1 MAHSP
6 RRAAREGPAGQVGT
20 QAEPTPIR
28 AGSRTLAPA
37 STSAR
42 GSVEAFQLVSHM
54 GNGTRP
60 SSWAFVTCQLVARPP
75 SPTPESPAPRAPR
88 DRISGIRD
96 SGLAGGWGGPGE
108 RGRSRCPAPSPLH
121 PTRLLGK
128 APRAWMAIPAC
139 RVWGQGPREGVLRA
153 RLSGP
158 ARLPDPRRRV
168 GVPRGLLGP
177 TCQRAAREGPLTM

>member
-1 MAHSP
+1 M
-6 RRAAREGPAGQVGT
+6 GT
-20 QAEPTPIR
+20 QAEPTTIR

-75 SPTPESPAPRAPR
+75 SPTPESPAPQAPR

-96 SGLAGGWGGPGE
+96 SGLAGGLGGAWGARAEQVP
-108 RGRSRCPAPSPLH
+108 SPQPPAPH
-121 PTRLLGK
+121 PAL
-128 APRAWMAIPAC
+128 
-139 RVWGQGPREGVLRA
+139 
-153 RLSGP
+153 
-158 ARLPDPRRRV
+158 
-168 GVPRGLLGP
+168 
-177 TCQRAAREGPLTM
+177 REGPAGLDGHSCLPCLGTGAA